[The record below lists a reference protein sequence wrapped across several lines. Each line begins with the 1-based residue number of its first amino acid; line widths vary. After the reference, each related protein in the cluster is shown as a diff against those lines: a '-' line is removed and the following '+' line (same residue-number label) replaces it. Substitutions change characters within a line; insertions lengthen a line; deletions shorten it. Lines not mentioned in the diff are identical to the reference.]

1 MPFWPVIPI
10 IMMIVMI
17 VVCVGMMTMMMRG
30 GWMQPPWRR
39 FPDEAGKSSR
49 DILDERYARGEIDRA
64 EYESKRH
71 DLAA

>member
-10 IMMIVMI
+10 IMMIVMV

-30 GWMQPPWRR
+30 GMQPPWRR
-39 FPDEAGKSSR
+39 FSDEAGKSSR

-64 EYESKRH
+64 EYETKRH